1 MQREKRK
8 AVGQLIAASGC
19 SAGPAANPPLR
30 YTAFQMADT
39 EQLGLTFAAPH
50 RKIYAVHELVG
61 ALRTQVER
69 AFTDIYVEGEMSNCR
84 PAESGHLYFTL
95 KDGTA
100 QLRAVMWRTQAR
112 LLRFRPQNGLAVI
125 ARGRVTIYDERGDLQ
140 LQAEM
145 LEPRGAGALQLAF
158 EQLKAKLAGEGLF
171 DAARKKPIPAL
182 PKKIGVVTSAR
193 GAALQDILNVL
204 RRRHESVSVL
214 IYDARVQGES
224 AADEIRAG
232 VKHLNR
238 LRGIDVIVIARGGG
252 SFEDL
257 FAFNDEALARAVAAS
272 KIPVISAV
280 GHETDFT
287 ICDFVADLRAPT
299 PSAAAEL
306 VIQSKQEL
314 AGRLEMLR
322 DRLRQAMNY
331 KLLRAH
337 NALSRLAQHSVLVRM
352 PDAVA
357 RRQQRVDDLVYRM
370 AQAQGR
376 SLSNLRRRHDAL
388 DNRLRRQDVR
398 VRLATTRRQ
407 LEQRTTELHS
417 QAQRLLA
424 GKEIQLDRLTASM
437 GRAEETI
444 LLRRRSRWERLH
456 GSLSAL
462 SPKAILS
469 RGYALVFDA
478 RGILVKDAAQL
489 HKGDSVRTQLGRGEF
504 VAAVE
509 EVNPKSATE

>member
-1 MQREKRK
+1 M
-8 AVGQLIAASGC
+8 
-19 SAGPAANPPLR
+19 AG
-30 YTAFQMADT
+30 T
-39 EQLGLTFAAPH
+39 EQLGLIFAAPP
-50 RKIYAVHELVG
+50 RKVYAVRELVA

-69 AFTDIYVEGEMSNCR
+69 AFTDIYVEGEISNCR

-95 KDGTA
+95 KDGST
-100 QLRAVMWRTQAR
+100 QLRVVMWRTQVR
-112 LLRFRPQNGLAVI
+112 LLRFRPQNGMAII

-145 LEPRGAGALQLAF
+145 LEPKGAGALQLAF
-158 EQLKAKLAGEGLF
+158 EQLKAKLASEGLF
-171 DAARKKPIPAL
+171 DAGRKKPIPSL
-182 PKKIGVVTSAR
+182 PKRIGVVTSAR
-193 GAALQDILNVL
+193 GAALQDILNIL

-214 IYDARVQGES
+214 IYDARVQGEN
-224 AADEIRAG
+224 AADEVRAG
-232 VKHLNR
+232 VRHLNR
-238 LRGIDVIVIARGGG
+238 LRGIDVMVIARGGG

-257 FAFNDEALARAVAAS
+257 FAFNDEALARAIAAS

-314 AGRLEMLR
+314 AGRLKMLR
-322 DRLRQAMNY
+322 DRLCQAMNY
-331 KLLRAH
+331 QLLRAH
-337 NALSRLAQHSVLVRM
+337 NALARWTQHPALVRM

-376 SLSNLRRRHDAL
+376 NLANLRRKLEAL
-388 DNRLRRQDVR
+388 DTRLRHQDVR

-407 LEQRTTELHS
+407 LEQRTAELETH
-417 QAQRLLA
+417 ARRLFA
-424 GKEIQLDRLTASM
+424 AKQTQLDQLIASM
-437 GRAEETI
+437 GRAAETV

-456 GSLSAL
+456 SSLTAL
-462 SPKAILS
+462 SPKAILA
-469 RGYALVFDA
+469 RGYALVFDVK
-478 RGILVKDAAQL
+478 GNLVKDAGQL
-489 HKGDSVRTQLGRGEF
+489 QRGDSVRAQLGRGEF
-504 VAAVE
+504 TAEVGEVKPEVASE
-509 EVNPKSATE
+509 